1 MAKKPNSFLGSLTQ
15 TQKVAIGG
23 GLVGL
28 LLTIAIFVPG
38 GFLDQITRPSDTE
51 SSTESPN
58 LLTHDDQETEQVP
71 AEMSPEKNEEY
82 LAANAKKAG
91 VKVTASGLQYRE
103 LTAGT
108 GKQPGPTSTVTVHYK
123 GTFINGKQFDSSYD
137 RGQPISFPL
146 DGVIKGWTEG
156 LQLMKEGGKI
166 ELVIPQDLA
175 YGAGRPGIPPYQTL
189 VFQVELIKVN

>member
-1 MAKKPNSFLGSLTQ
+1 MANKPSSFLDRLTQ

-23 GLVGL
+23 GIVGL
-28 LLTIAIFVPG
+28 ILTFAIFGPGGLLDYLTRPTETETADDTSTLLT
-38 GFLDQITRPSDTE
+38 
-51 SSTESPN
+51 N
-58 LLTHDDQETEQVP
+58 DQEGEQVP
-71 AEMSPEKNEEY
+71 ADMSPEKNVDY
-82 LAANAKKAG
+82 LTENAKKTG
-91 VKVTASGLQYRE
+91 VKVTGSGLQYRE
-103 LTAGT
+103 LTAGS

-137 RGQPISFPL
+137 RGQPISFEL

-156 LQLMKEGGKI
+156 LQLMKEGGKA